1 MRKARESMLTIEA
14 VISLLKQEKLSEAD
28 AVCTR
33 ILRGEPKSFDAL
45 YLLGSIKL
53 QHQNLVEARRLFE
66 RAVVVRPDAVQAIS
80 ALSYVLFKSNLFD
93 DAVVRAD
100 QALAI
105 LPADAPTWV
114 TRGNALERLDRL
126 DDALVSYDKALES
139 SADNV
144 EALIAR
150 GTLLTVLE
158 RNDEAVATFGRIP
171 PGPNSINLYRRA
183 ILQSDR
189 ALFDAAARDFRS
201 WIETAAEPL
210 PGWIGLAICA
220 TESCDWQSLGEP
232 RQKLLAAIDAGRAIA
247 PLLALK
253 LSADPAQQFANAQ
266 AVARQAFAPRDDFH
280 PAPVSARA
288 KERPKRLRIVY
299 LSPDFKVHPVAYLI
313 PELLER
319 HDRTRFQII
328 GVSLGPDDGSDI
340 RSRLVAAFDQFH
352 DMHMQSDDAIVALV
366 RNVKADIVI
375 DLAGYTQHARQG
387 ILARR
392 LAPVQASY
400 LGYCGTSG
408 SNSIDYLLADRIVVP
423 PEEHRYFSEKLVYL
437 PHSFMVTDTTTPIST
452 APLTRNQFG
461 LPDEGFV
468 FCCFNKCHKITQPV
482 FDVWLRLLRSVPGS
496 VLWLSGNL
504 GRGQEN
510 LRRYLKEQGMPQER
524 LVFAPGVTR
533 DEHFAR
539 HRLADLFLDTIPY
552 NAHTTAN
559 DALFAGLPVLTVR
572 GPTFV
577 GRVAASMLFS
587 IGLDELVAQDLE
599 EYEKIAL
606 ALARDRARL
615 SGLVAKL
622 ANHQKS
628 HPLFQID
635 RFRRNIEKAYDEMF
649 DLYRLGHAPRAL
661 EIVEDQE

>member
-1 MRKARESMLTIEA
+1 MLTIEA
-14 VISLLKQEKLSEAD
+14 VINLLKQGKLSEAD
-28 AVCTR
+28 AACTR
-33 ILRGEPKSFDAL
+33 ILRGEPESFDAL

-53 QHQNLVEARRLFE
+53 QNQNLVEARQLFE
-66 RAVVVRPDAVQAIS
+66 RAVAVRQDAVQAIS
-80 ALSYVLFKSNLFD
+80 ALSYVLFKLDLFD
-93 DAVVRAD
+93 EAVVRAD
-100 QALAI
+100 QVLAI
-105 LPADAPTWV
+105 LPTDAPTWV
-114 TRGNALERLDRL
+114 TRGNALERLHRL

-139 SADNV
+139 SADNI

-150 GTLLTVLE
+150 GTLLAVLE
-158 RNDEAVATFGRIP
+158 RKDEAVATFGRIP
-171 PGPNSINLYRRA
+171 PGPNSVNLYRRA

-189 ALFDAAARDFRS
+189 GLFDAAARDFRS
-201 WIETAAEPL
+201 WIETAADPL
-210 PGWIGLAICA
+210 PGWIGLAVCA
-220 TESCDWQSLGEP
+220 TESCDWQGLGEP
-232 RQKLLAAIDAGRAIA
+232 RQKLLAAIDAGRGIA

-253 LSADPAQQFANAQ
+253 LSTDPAQQLANAR
-266 AVARQAFAPRDDFH
+266 AIARQAFAPKDDFCAV
-280 PAPVSARA
+280 PLSART

-328 GVSLGPDDGSDI
+328 GVSLGPNDGSDI
-340 RSRLVAAFDQFH
+340 RARLVAAFDQFH
-352 DMHMQSDDAIVALV
+352 DVHMQSDDAVVALV
-366 RNVKADIVI
+366 RNLQADIVI

-423 PEEHRYFSEKLVYL
+423 PDEQRFFTEKLVYL
-437 PHSFMVTDTTTPIST
+437 PHSFMVTDTETPFST
-452 APLTRNQFG
+452 APLTRSEFD

-468 FCCFNKCHKITQPV
+468 FCCFNKGHKITQPV
-482 FDVWLRLLRSVPGS
+482 FDVWLRLLRSIPGS

-510 LRRYLKEQGMPQER
+510 LRRYASEQGIPREC
-524 LVFAPGVTR
+524 LVFAAGVAR

-577 GRVAASMLFS
+577 GRVAESMLRA
-587 IGLDELVAQDLE
+587 IGLDELVARDLE
-599 EYEKIAL
+599 EYEEIAL
-606 ALARDRARL
+606 DLARDRVRL
-615 SGLVAKL
+615 RGLAAKL
-622 ANHQKS
+622 ADHQKTY
-628 HPLFQID
+628 PLFQID

-649 DLYRLGHAPRAL
+649 DVYRRGQAPGAL
-661 EIVEDQE
+661 EIADDQK